1 MALTKPTGGEILPC
15 RRGQIKRQD
24 YILCLLSSS
33 SWRTP
38 HHPSPD
44 TGTNFLHVIYLFT
57 CIQHHCHHISIR
69 TVKMKGKLL
78 CSIPISLKKNEDII
92 FHTSNHK
99 NLHVNPLDFLFVSKY
114 HFFLGENKLEY
125 IYKIQEVGNILG
137 NYQKYQRQQYWKKA
151 TTGNSNPTTYVS

>member
-1 MALTKPTGGEILPC
+1 MCNSSNYRRLTHIETKKEKNYRIMALTKPTGGEILPC
-15 RRGQIKRQD
+15 RGGQIEKQG

-78 CSIPISLKKNEDII
+78 CPIPISLRKNEDII
-92 FHTSNHK
+92 FHISNHQ
-99 NLHVNPLDFLFVSKY
+99 NLHVNPLNFLFVSKY
-114 HFFLGENKLEY
+114 HFFKGK
-125 IYKIQEVGNILG
+125 
-137 NYQKYQRQQYWKKA
+137 
-151 TTGNSNPTTYVS
+151 TS